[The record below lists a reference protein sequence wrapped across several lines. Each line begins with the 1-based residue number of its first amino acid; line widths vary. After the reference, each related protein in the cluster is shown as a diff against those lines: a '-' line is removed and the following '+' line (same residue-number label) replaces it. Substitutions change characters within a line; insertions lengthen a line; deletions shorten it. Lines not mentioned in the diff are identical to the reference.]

1 MERDINS
8 KKQSWHPEERHYAQ
22 TTKKIALLLIWVFV
36 ITFAIHYGCIFAL
49 SLLGKELAVEA
60 ISELFGMWLPVVSGF
75 VGGAV
80 TYYFTKR
87 DEE

>member
-1 MERDINS
+1 VKEEN
-8 KKQSWHPEERHYAQ
+8 KKVKWQPEEKHYAR
-22 TTKKIALLLIWVFV
+22 TTSKIAFLLIWIFI
-36 ITFAIHYGCIFAL
+36 ITFAIHYACIFTL
-49 SLLGKELAVEA
+49 SLLGKELAIEA
-60 ISELFGMWLPVVSGF
+60 IAQLFGMWLPVVSGF